1 MAVKILIPN
10 SLQKYTNNQAILEYT
25 IDTVNELIRNIET
38 DFPEIRNH
46 LTDDNGKLRRFLN
59 FYVNNDDIRFLD
71 NRETKLKDG
80 DEVSI
85 ISAIAGG

>member
-46 LTDDNGKLRRFLN
+46 LTDDNG
-59 FYVNNDDIRFLD
+59 NNL
-71 NRETKLKDG
+71 
-80 DEVSI
+80 
-85 ISAIAGG
+85 

>member
-10 SLQKYTNNQAILEYT
+10 SLQKYTNNQVILEYT
-25 IDTVNELIRNIET
+25 IDTVNDLIRNIET

-46 LTDDNGKLRRFLN
+46 LTDDNGKLHRFLN